1 MRFCLLDGFLLYL
14 RCVTEVVTSLN
25 NPNPR
30 CADCGTL
37 LSLLHAAE
45 ECAISDMHNRRPVP
59 HVGVGLDRDDD

>member
-30 CADCGTL
+30 CADCGTSF
-37 LSLLHAAE
+37 SLLHAAE
-45 ECAISDMHNRRPVP
+45 EISNTYNRRTVP
-59 HVGVGLDRDDD
+59 HVGVELDRDDD